1 MTNSRDE
8 NYSIKQ
14 YLQEIIQDSVDIFHE
29 LTSWTD
35 TDKKEYSLL
44 LKELKRPFDNG
55 GGISKRKGGAIRES
69 SCIYY

>member
-29 LTSWTD
+29 LTSWKKKK
-35 TDKKEYSLL
+35 KKEYSLL

-55 GGISKRKGGAIRES
+55 GNQQKKRGS
-69 SCIYY
+69 D